1 MENLSKFVLE
11 LQKYIQ
17 ELKNNIQGRRK
28 QYGLKHNVSGTIHGA
43 IGDTLEWIVTMLS
56 VVDKNFSLW

>member
-17 ELKNNIQGRRK
+17 ELNYKIQGRRK

-56 VVDKNFSLW
+56 VVDKNFSL